1 VPSRVRTKLSD
12 VAASLDDFVS
22 RLAFAALS
30 WLLWPFLQ
38 AIGLGSTIW
47 AFRHLTQVP
56 ALDTNKL
63 TLPDNVGIAGWMA
76 SVLKVV
82 GLDKLPHSESVG
94 IVWTVVAS
102 LLVIGLAH
110 LVVNVVVRRRTGEW
124 RVTETGGELKRRL
137 FPLIALPI
145 LPMLTLAKIEQDS
158 PKETF
163 FYIVLFAAAIGAG
176 VYGWSKPA
184 GEEAEISVAQ
194 AAARLRRHR
203 IFAAVAVAAIW
214 ATYGIFFS
222 RLSIVNHH
230 ALNTR
235 TIDLGYYDNIF
246 YQSIH
251 GRPLGCSLIKAGY
264 HGSAHFDPIL
274 VLLSPLYLLYPR
286 AEMLLVLQ
294 AVWLGAGVVPVYLI
308 AFSKLGRRVPAVLLA
323 AMYALY
329 PALHGANMYE
339 FHSLSLL
346 SSILLWL
353 IYFLEKGNRRAYYLV
368 LIPALLCREDVALIL
383 CFISIYAIL
392 SRKPGAARLGWTT
405 IGVSLLYFVIVK
417 KFFMTSADIFMSGK
431 DSLSF
436 AYYYEDLIPNKNG
449 VAGIVVSVVTNP
461 LFVVKT
467 MVAEAKIVYLLTLF
481 VPLCFLPFMAR
492 TSRIMLGYGLLFT
505 LLATRTAVF
514 SPAFQYSATLIPF
527 AFALT
532 PIALRQME
540 DGSLPAQLGLDGRRL
555 ANAFLGAALASSLLV
570 SWKFGGFLEN
580 QAFRGGFS
588 RVARGLTPAEK
599 DTYRWI
605 DETVALI
612 PAGASVGTTNK
623 LGCHVS
629 NRKDAVFYPGHGPV
643 DYVFLDET
651 EIKGADLDGHNKAVQ
666 TGKLVQ
672 VARRD
677 KMALF
682 KSTEKKPAPGAPATA
697 SASAATSASAAPPAV
712 VPPPVVVPPAVPA
725 PPVPVAPTTALGSA
739 IAPAVPVRA
748 PVAPLP
754 APPALPHQ

>member
-1 VPSRVRTKLSD
+1 MPSRVRTKLSD

-22 RLAFAALS
+22 RLAFAALH
-30 WLLWPFLQ
+30 WLLWPVLQ
-38 AIGLGSTIW
+38 AIGLGATIW
-47 AFRHLTQVP
+47 GFLHLTQIT
-56 ALDTNKL
+56 ALEGNKL
-63 TLPDNVGIAGWMA
+63 PLPDNLRIVAA
-76 SVLKVV
+76 VV
-82 GLDKLPHSESVG
+82 G
-94 IVWTVVAS
+94 S
-102 LLVIGLAH
+102 LLAVGLVH
-110 LVVNVVVRRRTGEW
+110 LVVNIVVRRRTGEW
-124 RVTETGGELKRRL
+124 RVTEVGADLKRRL

-145 LPMLTLAKIEQDS
+145 LPVLTLAKIEQDS
-158 PKETF
+158 PKQTF
-163 FYIVLFAAAIGAG
+163 FYIALFAAAIGVG
-176 VYGWSKPA
+176 VYAWTKPA
-184 GEEAEISVAQ
+184 AEEPELGP
-194 AAARLRRHR
+194 AAARRRTHR
-203 IFAAVAVAAIW
+203 VLAAIAVAAIW

-251 GRPLGCSLIKAGY
+251 GHPLGCSLIKAGY

-308 AFSKLGRRVPAVLLA
+308 AFDKLGRRAPAVVLA
-323 AMYALY
+323 AMYALF

-353 IYFLEKGNRRAYYLV
+353 IYFLEKGSRRAYYLM

-392 SRKPGAARLGWTT
+392 SRRPGSARLGWIT
-405 IGVSLLYFVIVK
+405 IGVSLVYFVIVK

-461 LFVVKT
+461 LFVIKT

-481 VPLCFLPFMAR
+481 LPLAFLPFLAK

-540 DGSLPAQLGLDGRRL
+540 DGALPAQLGLDGRRL

-580 QAFRGGFS
+580 QSFRGGFS

-599 DTYRWI
+599 ITYAWI

-612 PAGASVGTTNK
+612 PVGASVGTTNK

-651 EIKGADLDGHNKAVQ
+651 EIKGADLDAHNKAIQ
-666 TGKLVQ
+666 QGKLVL
-672 VARRD
+672 VARHE

-682 KSTEKKPAPGAPATA
+682 KSTEKKPAPAASGSA
-697 SASAATSASAAPPAV
+697 SASASAPPVA
-712 VPPPVVVPPAVPA
+712 VPPPVVPPPAASPPSSA
-725 PPVPVAPTTALGSA
+725 PPPVLGSA
-739 IAPAVPVRA
+739 LAPAVPGRA
-748 PVAPLP
+748 PIAPP
-754 APPALPHQ
+754 PVDAAPPAPAHR

>member
-47 AFRHLTQVP
+47 GFLHLTQIP
-56 ALDTNKL
+56 AVDTNKL
-63 TLPDNVGIAGWMA
+63 TLADNVGVVGWMA
-76 SVLKVV
+76 RLLKVL
-82 GLDKLPHSESVG
+82 GLDRLPHADSLG
-94 IVWTVVAS
+94 IVWSVVVS
-102 LLVIGLAH
+102 LLTIGLVH
-110 LVVNVVVRRRTGEW
+110 LVVNIVVRRRTGAW
-124 RVTETGGELKRRL
+124 RVTEIGGELKRRL
-137 FPLIALPI
+137 FPLIALPV

-184 GEEAEISVAQ
+184 EEAEIAVDKM
-194 AAARLRRHR
+194 AARQRRHR
-203 IFAAVAVAAIW
+203 VFAALAVAAIW

-251 GRPLGCSLIKAGY
+251 GRPLGCSLIRAGY

-308 AFSKLGRRVPAVLLA
+308 AENKLGRRAPAVVLA

-383 CFISIYAIL
+383 CFISVYAIL
-392 SRKPGAARLGWTT
+392 SRRPGAARLGWTT
-405 IGVSLLYFVIVK
+405 IGVSLLYFVVVK

-449 VAGIVVSVVTNP
+449 VAGIVISAATNP
-461 LFVVKT
+461 LFVIKT

-481 VPLCFLPFMAR
+481 VPLCFLPFLAK

-540 DGSLPAQLGLDGRRL
+540 DSSLPVQLGLDGRRL
-555 ANAFLGAALASSLLV
+555 ANALLGAALASSLLV

-599 DTYRWI
+599 QTYAWV

-651 EIKGADLDGHNKAVQ
+651 EIKGADLDQHNKAVQ

-672 VARRD
+672 IARRD

-682 KSTEKKPAPGAPATA
+682 KSTEKKPAPAASASA
-697 SASAATSASAAPPAV
+697 SASAALSASAAPPPA
-712 VPPPVVVPPAVPA
+712 VPPPVA
-725 PPVPVAPTTALGSA
+725 PPPTLPVAPVPGSA
-739 IAPAVPVRA
+739 VAPALPVRA
-748 PVAPLP
+748 PLAPLP
-754 APPALPHQ
+754 APPAPPHS

>member
-1 VPSRVRTKLSD
+1 MPSRVRTKLSD
-12 VAASLDDFVS
+12 VAASLDDFGT
-22 RLAFAALS
+22 RLAFAALH
-30 WLLWPFLQ
+30 WLLWPVLQ
-38 AIGLGSTIW
+38 AIGLGSTLW
-47 AFRHLTQVP
+47 AFRHLTQIQ
-56 ALDTNKL
+56 AHDSNKL
-63 TLPDNVGIAGWMA
+63 PLNDNLSIVA
-76 SVLKVV
+76 SVV
-82 GLDKLPHSESVG
+82 G
-94 IVWTVVAS
+94 S
-102 LLVIGLAH
+102 LLAIA
-110 LVVNVVVRRRTGEW
+110 LVYFAVNVVVRRRTGEW
-124 RVTETGGELKRRL
+124 RVTETGANLKRRL

-145 LPMLTLAKIEQDS
+145 LPALTLAKIEQDS
-158 PKETF
+158 PKQAF
-163 FYIVLFAAAIGAG
+163 FYIALFAAAAGAG
-176 VYGWSKPA
+176 VYAWTGPA
-184 GEEAEISVAQ
+184 RDEPELGPS
-194 AAARLRRHR
+194 AAKQRTHR
-203 IFAAVAVAAIW
+203 ILAGLAVAAIW
-214 ATYGIFFS
+214 ATYAIFFS

-264 HGSAHFDPIL
+264 HGSAHFDPLL

-308 AFSKLGRRVPAVLLA
+308 AQEKLGRRAPAVVLA

-353 IYFLEKGNRRAYYLV
+353 IYFFEKGSYRAYYLV

-392 SRKPGAARLGWTT
+392 SRRPGAARLGWTT
-405 IGVSLLYFVIVK
+405 IAVSLIYFVVVK

-436 AYYYEDLIPNKNG
+436 AYYYEELIPNKNG

-461 LFVVKT
+461 LFVLKT
-467 MVAEAKIVYLLTLF
+467 MFAEPKIVYLLTLF
-481 VPLCFLPFMAR
+481 LPLCFLPFLAR
-492 TSRIMLGYGLLFT
+492 TSRVMLGYGMLFT

-532 PIALRQME
+532 PIALRQVE
-540 DGSLPAQLGLDGRRL
+540 DSSLPAHLGLDSRRL
-555 ANAFLGAALASSLLV
+555 TRALLGAALVSSLLV
-570 SWKFGGFLEN
+570 SWKFGGYLEN
-580 QAFRGGFS
+580 QFFRGGFS
-588 RVARGLTPAEK
+588 RVARGLGEPEK
-599 DTYRWI
+599 LTYTWL
-605 DETVALI
+605 DATVASI

-629 NRKDAVFYPGHGPV
+629 NRKDVVFYPGHGAT
-643 DYVFLDET
+643 DYVLLDES
-651 EIKGADLDGHNKAVQ
+651 ELKGGDLDQHTKAVQ
-666 TGKLVQ
+666 QGKLVQ
-672 VARRD
+672 VARRE

-682 KSTEKKPAPGAPATA
+682 KSVDRKPAPGV
-697 SASAATSASAAPPAV
+697 ASAAPAASSAAPAAV
-712 VPPPVVVPPAVPA
+712 SAAPAA
-725 PPVPVAPTTALGSA
+725 SSAAPTTSA
-739 IAPAVPVRA
+739 AAPRPPVLPSAATPPAPVRA
-748 PVAPLP
+748 PIAP
-754 APPALPHQ
+754 APAAPAPAHS

>member
-1 VPSRVRTKLSD
+1 MPSRVRTKLSD

-22 RLAFAALS
+22 RLAFAALH
-30 WLLWPFLQ
+30 WLLWPVLQ
-38 AIGLGSTIW
+38 AISLGSTLW

-56 ALDTNKL
+56 ALDGNKL
-63 TLPDNVGIAGWMA
+63 PLNDNLW
-76 SVLKVV
+76 VV
-82 GLDKLPHSESVG
+82 G
-94 IVWTVVAS
+94 TVVGS
-102 LLVIGLAH
+102 LLAIA
-110 LVVNVVVRRRTGEW
+110 LVYLTVNVVVRRRTGEW
-124 RVTETGGELKRRL
+124 RVTETGGLLKRRL
-137 FPLIALPI
+137 FPLIALPV
-145 LPMLTLAKIEQDS
+145 LPALTLAKIEQDS
-158 PKETF
+158 PKQTF
-163 FYIVLFAAAIGAG
+163 FYIALFAAAAGAG
-176 VYGWSKPA
+176 VYAWAKPA
-184 GEEAEISVAQ
+184 QDEPELGPSTAKQ
-194 AAARLRRHR
+194 RTHR
-203 IFAAVAVAAIW
+203 ILAAIAVAAIW
-214 ATYGIFFS
+214 ATYAIFFS

-230 ALNTR
+230 AFNTR

-308 AFSKLGRRVPAVLLA
+308 AQDKLGRRAPAVALA

-353 IYFLEKGNRRAYYLV
+353 IYFLEKGSRRAYYLV

-392 SRKPGAARLGWTT
+392 SRKPGSARLGWTT
-405 IGVSLLYFVIVK
+405 IAVSLVYFVIVK

-461 LFVVKT
+461 LFVIKT
-467 MVAEAKIVYLLTLF
+467 MFAEPKIVYLLTLF
-481 VPLCFLPFMAR
+481 LPLCFLPFLAR
-492 TSRIMLGYGLLFT
+492 TSRVMLGYGLLFT

-532 PIALRQME
+532 PIALRQVE
-540 DGSLPAQLGLDGRRL
+540 DGDLPAHLGLDSRRL
-555 ANAFLGAALASSLLV
+555 SRALLGAALVSSLLV
-570 SWKFGGFLEN
+570 SWKFGGYLEN
-580 QAFRGGFS
+580 QFFRGGFS
-588 RVARGLTPAEK
+588 RVARGLSPAEK
-599 DTYRWI
+599 LTYTWL
-605 DETVALI
+605 DETVASI

-629 NRKDAVFYPGHGPV
+629 NRKDVVFYPGHGET
-643 DYVFLDET
+643 DYVLLDET
-651 EIKGADLDGHNKAVQ
+651 ELKGGELDQHTKAVQ
-666 TGKLVQ
+666 QGKLVQ
-672 VARRD
+672 VSRRE
-677 KMALF
+677 KMVLF
-682 KSTEKKPAPGAPATA
+682 KSVEKKPAAAPAAARPATPAPTPPVASSAPAATPPA
-697 SASAATSASAAPPAV
+697 SAPAAPPA
-712 VPPPVVVPPAVPA
+712 
-725 PPVPVAPTTALGSA
+725 S
-739 IAPAVPVRA
+739 APAALPASVRA
-748 PVAPLP
+748 PIAPTPAAP
-754 APPALPHQ
+754 APAAPAPAHS

>member
-12 VAASLDDFVS
+12 VAASLDDSVS
-22 RLAFAALS
+22 RLAFAALH
-30 WLLWPFLQ
+30 WLLWPALQ
-38 AIGLGSTIW
+38 AIGLGATIW
-47 AFRHLTQVP
+47 GFLHLTQIAAV
-56 ALDTNKL
+56 DTNKL
-63 TLPDNVGIAGWMA
+63 PLPDNLRIVAT
-76 SVLKVV
+76 VV
-82 GLDKLPHSESVG
+82 G
-94 IVWTVVAS
+94 S
-102 LLVIGLAH
+102 LLAIGLVH
-110 LVVNVVVRRRTGEW
+110 LVVNVVVRRRTKEW
-124 RVTETGGELKRRL
+124 RVTEVGADLKRRL

-145 LPMLTLAKIEQDS
+145 LPLLTLAKIESDS
-158 PKETF
+158 PKQTF

-176 VYGWSKPA
+176 VYAWSKPA
-184 GEEAEISVAQ
+184 AEEPELGPS
-194 AAARLRRHR
+194 AAKQRTHR
-203 IFAAVAVAAIW
+203 ILAAVAVAAIW

-222 RLSIVNHH
+222 RMSIVNHH

-308 AFSKLGRRVPAVLLA
+308 TFDKLGRRAPAVVLA

-353 IYFLEKGNRRAYYLV
+353 IYFLEKGNHRAYYLV
-368 LIPALLCREDVALIL
+368 LIPSLLCREDVALIL
-383 CFISIYAIL
+383 CFISVYAIL
-392 SRKPGAARLGWTT
+392 SRKPGSARLGWTT

-461 LFVVKT
+461 LFVIKT

-492 TSRIMLGYGLLFT
+492 TSRVMLGYGLLFT

-532 PIALRQME
+532 PIALRQIE
-540 DGSLPAQLGLDGRRL
+540 DGALPAQLGLDSRRL
-555 ANAFLGAALASSLLV
+555 VNAFLGAAFAASLLV

-599 DTYRWI
+599 LTYAWV
-605 DETVALI
+605 DETAALI
-612 PAGASVGTTNK
+612 PAGAIVGTTNK

-629 NRKDAVFYPGHGPV
+629 NRKNAIFYPGNGPA
-643 DYVFLDET
+643 DYVFLDES
-651 EIKGADLDGHNKAVQ
+651 ELKGAYLDEHNKAVQ
-666 TGKLVQ
+666 QGKLVQ
-672 VARRD
+672 IARRD

-682 KSTEKKPAPGAPATA
+682 KSTEKKPAPGA
-697 SASAATSASAAPPAV
+697 SASVSAAPPP
-712 VPPPVVVPPAVPA
+712 VPPPTASAPSMRPPTLPIVPVVP
-725 PPVPVAPTTALGSA
+725 TLGSA
-739 IAPAVPVRA
+739 AAPTLPPRA
-748 PVAPLP
+748 PIAPLP
-754 APPALPHQ
+754 AAPAPAHS

>member
-1 VPSRVRTKLSD
+1 MPSRVRTKLSD

-22 RLAFAALS
+22 RLAFVALH
-30 WLLWPFLQ
+30 WLLWPALQ
-38 AIGLGSTIW
+38 AIGLGGTIW
-47 AFRHLTQVP
+47 AFRHLSQMP
-56 ALDTNKL
+56 ALDGNKL
-63 TLPDNVGIAGWMA
+63 PLADNLWIVA
-76 SVLKVV
+76 SVV
-82 GLDKLPHSESVG
+82 G
-94 IVWTVVAS
+94 S
-102 LLVIGLAH
+102 LLAIGLVH
-110 LVVNVVVRRRTGEW
+110 LAVNVVVRRRTGEW
-124 RVTETGGELKRRL
+124 RVTETGANLKRRL

-145 LPMLTLAKIEQDS
+145 LPALTLAKVEQDS
-158 PKETF
+158 PKQTF
-163 FYIVLFAAAIGAG
+163 FYIAIFAAIVGAG
-176 VYGWSKPA
+176 VYAWTKPA
-184 GEEAEISVAQ
+184 AEEPDLGPSASRQRTHRIL
-194 AAARLRRHR
+194 AAAS
-203 IFAAVAVAAIW
+203 VAAIW

-222 RLSIVNHH
+222 TLSIINHH
-230 ALNTR
+230 AFNTR

-308 AFSKLGRRVPAVLLA
+308 AQEKLGRRAPAVALA

-353 IYFLEKGNRRAYYLV
+353 LYFLEKGSYRAYYLV

-383 CFISIYAIL
+383 CFISVYAII
-392 SRKPGAARLGWTT
+392 SRRPGSARLGWTT
-405 IGVSLLYFVIVK
+405 IAVSLLYFIIVK

-461 LFVVKT
+461 VFIIKT
-467 MVAEAKIVYLLTLF
+467 MIAEPKIVYLLTLF
-481 VPLCFLPFMAR
+481 VPLCFLPFLAK

-532 PIALRQME
+532 PVTLRRVE
-540 DGSLPAQLGLDGRRL
+540 DGTLLSRLGLDGRRL
-555 ANAFLGAALASSLLV
+555 ARALLGAALVSSILV
-570 SWKFGGFLEN
+570 SWKFGGYLEN
-580 QAFRGGFS
+580 QFFRGGFS
-588 RVARGLTPAEK
+588 RVARGLSPAEK
-599 DTYRWI
+599 LTYAWL
-605 DETVALI
+605 DETVATI
-612 PAGASVGTTNK
+612 PTGASVGTTNK

-629 NRKDAVFYPGHGPV
+629 NRKDVVFYPGHGAT
-643 DYVFLDET
+643 DYVLLDET
-651 EIKGADLDGHNKAVQ
+651 ELKGGDLDQHTKAVQ
-666 TGKLVQ
+666 QGKLVQ
-672 VARRD
+672 VARHE
-677 KMALF
+677 KMVLF
-682 KSTEKKPAPGAPATA
+682 RSTEKDKKPAPAASSAAPSAAPPQSPPALPTPA
-697 SASAATSASAAPPAV
+697 IPTPPASAATPPASAATPPA
-712 VPPPVVVPPAVPA
+712 
-725 PPVPVAPTTALGSA
+725 
-739 IAPAVPVRA
+739 PVRA
-748 PVAPLP
+748 PGAPPPVLP
-754 APPALPHQ
+754 APAHS

>member
-1 VPSRVRTKLSD
+1 MPSRVRTKLSD

-22 RLAFAALS
+22 RLAFAALH
-30 WLLWPFLQ
+30 WLLWPAFQ
-38 AIGLGSTIW
+38 AIGLGATIW
-47 AFRHLTQVP
+47 GFLHLTQIPTVE
-56 ALDTNKL
+56 TNKL
-63 TLPDNVGIAGWMA
+63 PLPDN
-76 SVLKVV
+76 LK
-82 GLDKLPHSESVG
+82 
-94 IVWTVVAS
+94 IVAAVVAS
-102 LLVIGLAH
+102 LLAIGIVH
-110 LVVNVVVRRRTGEW
+110 LVVNIVVRRRTGGW
-124 RVTETGGELKRRL
+124 RVTEVGAELKRRL

-145 LPMLTLAKIEQDS
+145 LPALTLAKIEQDS
-158 PKETF
+158 PKQTF

-176 VYGWSKPA
+176 VYAWTKPA
-184 GEEAEISVAQ
+184 TEEPELGPS
-194 AAARLRRHR
+194 AARQRTHR
-203 IFAAVAVAAIW
+203 ILAAVAVAAIW
-214 ATYGIFFS
+214 ATYGIFFA

-251 GRPLGCSLIKAGY
+251 GRPLGCSLIRAGY
-264 HGSAHFDPIL
+264 HGSAHFDPLL

-308 AFSKLGRRVPAVLLA
+308 AFDKLGRRAPAVVLA

-353 IYFLEKGNRRAYYLV
+353 IYFLEKGSRRAYYLM

-383 CFISIYAIL
+383 CFVSIYAIL
-392 SRKPGAARLGWTT
+392 SRRPGFARIGWTT

-449 VAGIVVSVVTNP
+449 VAGIVVSVVANP
-461 LFVVKT
+461 LFVIKT
-467 MVAEAKIVYLLTLF
+467 MVAEAKLVYLLTLF
-481 VPLCFLPFMAR
+481 VPLCFLPFMAK
-492 TSRIMLGYGLLFT
+492 TSRVMLGYGLLFT

-532 PIALRQME
+532 PVALRRIE
-540 DGSLPAQLGLDGRRL
+540 DGALPAQLGLDGRRL
-555 ANAFLGAALASSLLV
+555 AGAFLGAALAASLLV

-599 DTYRWI
+599 LTYAWV

-612 PAGASVGTTNK
+612 PPRVIVGTTNK

-629 NRKDAVFYPGHGPV
+629 NRKNAIFYPGNGPV
-643 DYVFLDET
+643 DYVFLDES
-651 EIKGADLDGHNKAVQ
+651 ELKGGYLDEHTKAVQ
-666 TGKLVQ
+666 QGKLVQ
-672 VARRD
+672 IARRD

-682 KSTEKKPAPGAPATA
+682 RSTEKKPAPAASG
-697 SASAATSASAAPPAV
+697 SASVAPP
-712 VPPPVVVPPAVPA
+712 PPPAASPPAIKPPTLPIVPA
-725 PPVPVAPTTALGSA
+725 PALGSA
-739 IAPAVPVRA
+739 IAPALPPRA
-748 PVAPLP
+748 PLAPLP
-754 APPALPHQ
+754 APPAPAHS

>member
-1 VPSRVRTKLSD
+1 MTWPRPPAEVALDRRRKVTEERAPVPSRVRTKLSD

-22 RLAFAALS
+22 RLAFAALH
-30 WLLWPFLQ
+30 WLLWPALQ
-38 AIGLGSTIW
+38 AMGLGATIW
-47 AFRHLTQVP
+47 GFLHLTQIP
-56 ALDTNKL
+56 LLEGNHL
-63 TLPDNVGIAGWMA
+63 PLPDNLHIVAA
-76 SVLKVV
+76 VV
-82 GLDKLPHSESVG
+82 G
-94 IVWTVVAS
+94 S
-102 LLVIGLAH
+102 LLAVGLVH

-124 RVTETGGELKRRL
+124 RVTEVGADLKRRL

-145 LPMLTLAKIEQDS
+145 LPVLTLAKIESDS
-158 PKETF
+158 PKQTF
-163 FYIVLFAAAIGAG
+163 FYIALFSAAIGAG
-176 VYGWSKPA
+176 VYGWTKPA
-184 GEEAEISVAQ
+184 SEHDDDLGPSAAKQRVHQ
-194 AAARLRRHR
+194 AL
-203 IFAAVAVAAIW
+203 AAVAVAAIW

-251 GRPLGCSLIKAGY
+251 GHPLGCSLIKAGY

-308 AFSKLGRRVPAVLLA
+308 TKDKLGRRAPAVVLA
-323 AMYALY
+323 AMYALF

-353 IYFLEKGNRRAYYLV
+353 IYFLEKGWRRAYYLV

-392 SRKPGAARLGWTT
+392 SRRPGSARLGWVT

-461 LFVVKT
+461 VFVIKT
-467 MVAEAKIVYLLTLF
+467 MVTEAKIVYLLTLF
-481 VPLCFLPFMAR
+481 LPLCFLPFMAK
-492 TSRIMLGYGLLFT
+492 TSRVMLGYGLLFT

-532 PIALRQME
+532 PVALRQME
-540 DGSLPAQLGLDGRRL
+540 DGALPAQLGLDGRRL
-555 ANAFLGAALASSLLV
+555 ASAFLGAALVSSLLV
-570 SWKFGGFLEN
+570 SWKFGGFLDN
-580 QAFRGGFS
+580 QSFRGGFS
-588 RVARGLTPAEK
+588 RVTRGLTPAEK
-599 DTYRWI
+599 ATYAWV

-612 PAGASVGTTNK
+612 PPGASVGTTNK

-651 EIKGADLDGHNKAVQ
+651 EIKGADLDGHNKAIQ
-666 TGKLVQ
+666 QGKLVL
-672 VARRD
+672 VSRHD
-677 KMALF
+677 KMALY
-682 KSTEKKPAPGAPATA
+682 KSTEKKPAPAAAA
-697 SASAATSASAAPPAV
+697 SASASAPPSAAPNPA
-712 VPPPVVVPPAVPA
+712 VPPPAASPPALPTSPSA
-725 PPVPVAPTTALGSA
+725 PPPVLGSA
-739 IAPAVPVRA
+739 LVPVVPVRA
-748 PVAPLP
+748 PVALP
-754 APPALPHQ
+754 PVDRAPPAPAKQ

>member
-1 VPSRVRTKLSD
+1 MPSRVRTKLSD

-22 RLAFAALS
+22 RLAFAALR

-38 AIGLGSTIW
+38 AIGLGSTLW
-47 AFRHLTQVP
+47 AFGHLTQIP
-56 ALDTNKL
+56 AVDTNKL
-63 TLPDNVGIAGWMA
+63 PLPDNLRIVAT
-76 SVLKVV
+76 VV
-82 GLDKLPHSESVG
+82 G
-94 IVWTVVAS
+94 S
-102 LLVIGLAH
+102 LAAIALVH
-110 LVVNVVVRRRTGEW
+110 FVVNVVVRRRTGQW
-124 RVTETGGELKRRL
+124 RPTEVGGALKRRL

-176 VYGWSKPA
+176 VYGWARPA
-184 GEEAEISVAQ
+184 GEAPVLGVPGMVARQ
-194 AAARLRRHR
+194 RRHR
-203 IFAAVAVAAIW
+203 VFAALAVGAIW

-308 AFSKLGRRVPAVLLA
+308 GFDKLGRRAPAVVLA

-392 SRKPGAARLGWTT
+392 SRKPGSARLGWTT
-405 IGVSLLYFVIVK
+405 IGVSLLYFIIVK

-461 LFVVKT
+461 LFVIKT

-481 VPLCFLPFMAR
+481 VPLCFLPFLAR
-492 TSRIMLGYGLLFT
+492 TSRVMLGYGLLFT

-532 PIALRQME
+532 PIALRQVE
-540 DGSLPAQLGLDGRRL
+540 DGALPAQLGLDGRRL
-555 ANAFLGAALASSLLV
+555 SRALLGAAFVSSLLV

-599 DTYRWI
+599 ETYRWI

-672 VARRD
+672 IARRD

-682 KSTEKKPAPGAPATA
+682 KSTEKKPAPGASASA
-697 SASAATSASAAPPAV
+697 SASAAVSASASAAPAAPPPVA
-712 VPPPVVVPPAVPA
+712 PPPVVVPPVVPA
-725 PPVPVAPTTALGSA
+725 PTAPVAPATALGSA
-739 IAPAVPVRA
+739 VAPALPVRA
-748 PVAPLP
+748 PIAPRP
-754 APPALPHQ
+754 APAALPHQ

>member
-1 VPSRVRTKLSD
+1 MSSRVRTKLSD
-12 VAASLDDFVS
+12 VASSLDDFVS
-22 RLAFAALS
+22 RLAFAGLY
-30 WLLWPFLQ
+30 WLIWPALQ
-38 AIGLGSTIW
+38 AIGLGATIW
-47 AFRHLTQVP
+47 GFQHLTQIPTV
-56 ALDTNKL
+56 DTNKL
-63 TLPDNVGIAGWMA
+63 PLADNLRIVFT
-76 SVLKVV
+76 VV
-82 GLDKLPHSESVG
+82 G
-94 IVWTVVAS
+94 S
-102 LLVIGLAH
+102 LAAIALVH
-110 LVVNVVVRRRTGEW
+110 FVVNVVVRRRTGQW
-124 RVTETGGELKRRL
+124 RVTEVGADLKRRL

-145 LPMLTLAKIEQDS
+145 LPMLTLAKIESDS

-176 VYGWSKPA
+176 AYAWARPA
-184 GEEAEISVAQ
+184 REELELGPS
-194 AAARLRRHR
+194 AARQRTHR
-203 IFAAVAVAAIW
+203 VLAALAVAAIW

-308 AFSKLGRRVPAVLLA
+308 GYDKLGRRAPAVVLA

-353 IYFLEKGNRRAYYLV
+353 IYFLEKGSRRAYYLV

-383 CFISIYAIL
+383 CFISLYAIL

-405 IGVSLLYFVIVK
+405 IAVSLLYFVIVK

-461 LFVVKT
+461 LFVIKT
-467 MVAEAKIVYLLTLF
+467 MMAEAKIVYLLTLF
-481 VPLCFLPFMAR
+481 VPLCFLPFLAR

-532 PIALRQME
+532 PIALRQIE
-540 DGSLPAQLGLDGRRL
+540 GGSLPAQLGLDGRRL
-555 ANAFLGAALASSLLV
+555 GTALLGAALASSVLV
-570 SWKFGGFLEN
+570 SWKFGGYLEN

-599 DTYRWI
+599 ETYAWI
-605 DETVALI
+605 DATVALI

-629 NRKDAVFYPGHGPV
+629 NRKDAVFYPGHGAV
-643 DYVFLDET
+643 DYVFLDES
-651 EIKGADLDGHNKAVQ
+651 EIKGADLDQHNKAVQ
-666 TGKLVQ
+666 TGKLVLIT
-672 VARRD
+672 RRTT
-677 KMALF
+677 MALF
-682 KSTEKKPAPGAPATA
+682 KSTEKKPAPGA
-697 SASAATSASAAPPAV
+697 SAVPSASAAPPV
-712 VPPPVVVPPAVPA
+712 VPPPPASASAPASAPAPVPAPGSALVPA
-725 PPVPVAPTTALGSA
+725 PPTRAP
-739 IAPAVPVRA
+739 IAPLRA
-748 PVAPLP
+748 PP
-754 APPALPHQ
+754 APPHS

>member
-12 VAASLDDFVS
+12 VAASLDDFVT
-22 RLAFAALS
+22 RLAFTTLS
-30 WLLWPFLQ
+30 WLMWPALQ
-38 AIGLGSTIW
+38 AIGLGVTIW
-47 AFRHLTQVP
+47 GFLHLTQAP
-56 ALDTNKL
+56 AFDTNKL
-63 TLPDNVGIAGWMA
+63 PLPDNLRVVAT
-76 SVLKVV
+76 VV
-82 GLDKLPHSESVG
+82 G
-94 IVWTVVAS
+94 S
-102 LLVIGLAH
+102 LLTIGLIH

-124 RVTETGGELKRRL
+124 RVTEVGADLKRRL
-137 FPLIALPI
+137 FPLLALPI
-145 LPMLTLAKIEQDS
+145 LPALTLAKVEQDS
-158 PKETF
+158 PKQTF
-163 FYIVLFAAAIGAG
+163 FYIVLFAAAIGVG
-176 VYGWSKPA
+176 VYAWAKAA
-184 GEEAEISVAQ
+184 GEEPELSVA
-194 AAARLRRHR
+194 AASAQQRRHR
-203 IFAAVAVAAIW
+203 VFAAVAVAAIW

-251 GRPLGCSLIKAGY
+251 GRPLGCSLIRAGY

-308 AFSKLGRRVPAVLLA
+308 GFDKLGRRAPAVALA

-353 IYFLEKGNRRAYYLV
+353 IYFLEKGSRRAYYLV

-392 SRKPGAARLGWTT
+392 SRRPGSARVGWTT

-461 LFVVKT
+461 LFVIKT
-467 MVAEAKIVYLLTLF
+467 MTAEPKIVYLLTLF
-481 VPLCFLPFMAR
+481 VPLCFLPFLAK
-492 TSRIMLGYGLLFT
+492 TSRVMMGYGLLFT

-532 PIALRQME
+532 PVALRQME
-540 DGSLPAQLGLDGRRL
+540 DGALPAQLGLDGRRL
-555 ANAFLGAALASSLLV
+555 SRAFLGAALVSSILV
-570 SWKFGGFLEN
+570 SWKFGGYLEN
-580 QAFRGGFS
+580 QFFRGGFS

-599 DTYRWI
+599 QTYAWV

-612 PAGASVGTTNK
+612 PYGASVGTTNK

-629 NRKDAVFYPGHGPV
+629 NRKDVVFYPGHGPT

-651 EIKGADLDGHNKAVQ
+651 EIKGADLDGHNKAIQ
-666 TGKLVQ
+666 QGKLVQ
-672 VARRD
+672 IARRD

-682 KSTEKKPAPGAPATA
+682 KSTEKKAAPGAPASASA
-697 SASAATSASAAPPAV
+697 SASAALPAV
-712 VPPPVVVPPAVPA
+712 VPPVLPTPPVVA
-725 PPVPVAPTTALGSA
+725 P
-739 IAPAVPVRA
+739 
-748 PVAPLP
+748 
-754 APPALPHQ
+754 PPALPIAPPLGADAGAALPTRAPAAPPPAASAPPHS

>member
-1 VPSRVRTKLSD
+1 MPSRVRTKLSD

-47 AFRHLTQVP
+47 GFLHLTQIP
-56 ALDTNKL
+56 AVDTNKL
-63 TLPDNVGIAGWMA
+63 TLADNVGVVGWMA
-76 SVLKVV
+76 RLLKVL
-82 GLDKLPHSESVG
+82 GLDRLPHADSLG
-94 IVWTVVAS
+94 IVWSVVVS
-102 LLVIGLAH
+102 LLTIGLVH
-110 LVVNVVVRRRTGEW
+110 LVVNVVVRRRTGAW
-124 RVTETGGELKRRL
+124 RVTEIGGELKRRL
-137 FPLIALPI
+137 FPLIALPV

-176 VYGWSKPA
+176 VYAWSKPA
-184 GEEAEISVAQ
+184 AEEPELGVDRM
-194 AAARLRRHR
+194 AARRRRHR
-203 IFAAVAVAAIW
+203 VLAAVAVAAIW

-308 AFSKLGRRVPAVLLA
+308 AFDKLGRRAPAVVLA

-383 CFISIYAIL
+383 CFISVYAIL
-392 SRKPGAARLGWTT
+392 SRRPGAARLGWTT
-405 IGVSLLYFVIVK
+405 IGVSLLYFVVVK

-449 VAGIVVSVVTNP
+449 VAGIVISAATNP
-461 LFVVKT
+461 LFVIKT

-481 VPLCFLPFMAR
+481 VPLCFLPFLAK

-540 DGSLPAQLGLDGRRL
+540 DSSLPVQLGLDGRRL
-555 ANAFLGAALASSLLV
+555 ANALLGAALASSLLV

-599 DTYRWI
+599 QTYAWV

-651 EIKGADLDGHNKAVQ
+651 EIKGADLDQHNKAVQ

-672 VARRD
+672 IARRD

-682 KSTEKKPAPGAPATA
+682 KNTEKKPAPAASASA
-697 SASAATSASAAPPAV
+697 SASAALSASAAPPPA
-712 VPPPVVVPPAVPA
+712 VPPPVA
-725 PPVPVAPTTALGSA
+725 PPPTLPVAPVPGSA
-739 IAPAVPVRA
+739 VAPALPVRA
-748 PVAPLP
+748 PLAPLP
-754 APPALPHQ
+754 APPAPPHS

>member
-1 VPSRVRTKLSD
+1 MPSRVRTKLSD

-30 WLLWPFLQ
+30 WLMWPFLQ

-63 TLPDNVGIAGWMA
+63 TLADNVGVVPWMA
-76 SVLKVV
+76 RLLKVLR
-82 GLDKLPHSESVG
+82 LDALPHSDNLGVVWSV
-94 IVWTVVAS
+94 VVS
-102 LLVIGLAH
+102 LVAVGLVH
-110 LVVNVVVRRRTGEW
+110 LVVNVVIRRRTGQW
-124 RVTETGGELKRRL
+124 RLTETGGELKRRL

-176 VYGWSKPA
+176 VYGWAKPA
-184 GEEAEISVAQ
+184 AEELELGPS
-194 AAARLRRHR
+194 AARQRAHR

-251 GRPLGCSLIKAGY
+251 GNPLGCSLIKAGY

-308 AFSKLGRRVPAVLLA
+308 GFDKLGRRAPAVVLA

-392 SRKPGAARLGWTT
+392 SRKPGSARLGWTT

-461 LFVVKT
+461 LFVIKT

-481 VPLCFLPFMAR
+481 VPLCFLPFLAR

-532 PIALRQME
+532 PVALRRIE
-540 DGSLPAQLGLDGRRL
+540 DGALPPRLGLDGRRL
-555 ANAFLGAALASSLLV
+555 ASALLGAALVSSLLV

-599 DTYRWI
+599 ETYRWV

-651 EIKGADLDGHNKAVQ
+651 EIKGADLDQHNKAVQ

-672 VARRD
+672 LARRD

-682 KSTEKKPAPGAPATA
+682 KSTEKKPAPGASASA
-697 SASAATSASAAPPAV
+697 SASAATSASAAPPASVAPPV
-712 VPPPVVVPPAVPA
+712 VPPPALPA
-725 PPVPVAPTTALGSA
+725 PTLPVAPAPGSA
-739 IAPAVPVRA
+739 VAPALPVRA
-748 PVAPLP
+748 PIAPLP
-754 APPALPHQ
+754 APTALPHQ

>member
-1 VPSRVRTKLSD
+1 MPSRVRTKLSD

-22 RLAFAALS
+22 RLAFAALH
-30 WLLWPFLQ
+30 WLLWPVLQ
-38 AIGLGSTIW
+38 AIGLGATIW
-47 AFRHLTQVP
+47 GFLHLTQIT
-56 ALDTNKL
+56 ALEGNKL
-63 TLPDNVGIAGWMA
+63 PLPDNLRIVAA
-76 SVLKVV
+76 VV
-82 GLDKLPHSESVG
+82 G
-94 IVWTVVAS
+94 S
-102 LLVIGLAH
+102 LLAVGLVH
-110 LVVNVVVRRRTGEW
+110 LVVNIVVRRRTGEW
-124 RVTETGGELKRRL
+124 RVTEVGADLKRRL

-145 LPMLTLAKIEQDS
+145 LPVLTLAKIEQDS
-158 PKETF
+158 PKQTF
-163 FYIVLFAAAIGAG
+163 FYIALFAAAIGVG
-176 VYGWSKPA
+176 VYAWTKPA
-184 GEEAEISVAQ
+184 AEEPELGP
-194 AAARLRRHR
+194 AAARRRTHR
-203 IFAAVAVAAIW
+203 VLAAIAVAAIW

-251 GRPLGCSLIKAGY
+251 GHPLGCSLIKAGY

-308 AFSKLGRRVPAVLLA
+308 AFDKLGRRAPAVVLA
-323 AMYALY
+323 AMYALF

-353 IYFLEKGNRRAYYLV
+353 IYFLEKGSRRAYYLM

-392 SRKPGAARLGWTT
+392 SRRPGSARLGWIT
-405 IGVSLLYFVIVK
+405 IGVSLVYFVIVK

-461 LFVVKT
+461 LFVIKT

-481 VPLCFLPFMAR
+481 LPLAFLPFLAK

-540 DGSLPAQLGLDGRRL
+540 DGALPAQLGLDGRRL

-580 QAFRGGFS
+580 QSFRGGFS

-599 DTYRWI
+599 ITYAWI

-651 EIKGADLDGHNKAVQ
+651 EIKGADLDAHNKAIQ
-666 TGKLVQ
+666 QGKLVL
-672 VARRD
+672 VARHE

-682 KSTEKKPAPGAPATA
+682 KSTEKKPAPAASGSA
-697 SASAATSASAAPPAV
+697 SASASAPPVA
-712 VPPPVVVPPAVPA
+712 VPPPVVPPPAASPPSSA
-725 PPVPVAPTTALGSA
+725 PPPVLGSA
-739 IAPAVPVRA
+739 LAPAVPGRA
-748 PVAPLP
+748 PIAPP
-754 APPALPHQ
+754 PVDAAPPAPAHR